1 MEDKGC
7 VFKVKGVTGVGSP
20 LETGDDGI
28 SLCQI
33 IYDLAFSL
41 ITPLKSENNVYI
53 HNRTKVRQILQT

>member
-1 MEDKGC
+1 
-7 VFKVKGVTGVGSP
+7 
-20 LETGDDGI
+20 
-28 SLCQI
+28 LCQI